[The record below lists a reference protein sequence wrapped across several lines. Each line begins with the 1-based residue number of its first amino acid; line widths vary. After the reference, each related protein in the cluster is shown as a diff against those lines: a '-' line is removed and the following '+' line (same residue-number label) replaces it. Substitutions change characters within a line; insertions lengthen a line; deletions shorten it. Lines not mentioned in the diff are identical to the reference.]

1 MAPLDNLIYLFP
13 VAFKNGFYAAIPAV
27 FNPSFHPQP
36 KGRGLSVV
44 AEENSLDPSFND
56 DPCPYLFHI
65 DLAGMCPVGPLA
77 FGVGSRPTGR
87 QGALYKRKLAHP
99 ETPFLRA
106 CGFTIITGF
115 V

>member
-56 DPCPYLFHI
+56 DSYPYLFHI
-65 DLAGMCPVGPLA
+65 DLAVC
-77 FGVGSRPTGR
+77 
-87 QGALYKRKLAHP
+87 AL
-99 ETPFLRA
+99 
-106 CGFTIITGF
+106 
-115 V
+115 